1 LPKRSQ
7 LLRIGSCEDA
17 GEIIAKLKRVLMN
30 FSTSPRLF
38 RYGALLLAMR
48 RWFPLAYRPAIHV
61 FDSIHV

>member
-1 LPKRSQ
+1 MPVRV
-7 LLRIGSCEDA
+7 
-17 GEIIAKLKRVLMN
+17 IATFKRVLMS

-38 RYGALLLAMR
+38 RYSALLLAMR